1 MPAPSNLMALHA
13 TGDGDAHAT
22 PSQPPAG
29 ERWGSDAGARSTI
42 QVLVV
47 EPDAAVRETCTTVL
61 RRDGYQVTPCADA
74 DEAQGLLVRRAF
86 DIVVTAAT
94 FPQATGMDVLSAAHT
109 WHPATLVIV
118 MADNP
123 SVEASIET
131 LRAGAWDYLPKPF
144 SAAHLQVLMGRA
156 APVVLAGRERRV
168 TPPKGM
174 PGVMALGASRASGLE
189 ILGSDPAFR
198 RAIELAARV
207 ASTDAAVLIRGE
219 SGTGK
224 ELVARFVHANSHRAT
239 APFVTVNCSVSPE
252 AVLEA
257 ELFGRRGATFAAPGR
272 DAPGLLEAADGGTLF
287 LDELLELPKSAQN
300 GLLRV
305 LQDGAVQRVGAEV
318 PDARANIRII
328 SATNGDPERAREE
341 GRLREDLFYR
351 LRVVPIDLP
360 PLRERTADI
369 PLLADFFLAKF
380 WRRRGGRPNEM
391 PELTTAAIEALSAHP
406 WRGNVRELQNVI
418 EHVAVLAQPG
428 KTIGASDLALRDSPE
443 STLNTP
449 TGPQSIIAAGLDES
463 YHAARERVIAQFET
477 QYLDWLV
484 KRAGGNL
491 SKAARVAGVD
501 RTTLYRVMERHGLQR
516 RYARS
521 SSSDKPDT
529 DRQRG

>member
-1 MPAPSNLMALHA
+1 MPASSNLMALHA
-13 TGDGDAHAT
+13 GADGGAHAT
-22 PSQPPAG
+22 PALAPTA
-29 ERWGSDAGARSTI
+29 ERWESDAGARSTI

-47 EPDAAVRETCTTVL
+47 EPDAGLRDTCTTVL
-61 RRDGYQVTPCADA
+61 RRDGYQVTACADS
-74 DEAQGLLVRRAF
+74 DEAQALLVRRAF
-86 DIVVTAAT
+86 DIVVTEAH
-94 FPQATGMDVLSAAHT
+94 FSGATGMDVLSAAHT
-109 WHPATLVIV
+109 WHPATLVVV
-118 MADNP
+118 MAENP
-123 SVEASIET
+123 SVEASIDA
-131 LRAGAWDYLPKPF
+131 LREGAWDYLPKPF
-144 SAAHLQVLMGRA
+144 SAAHLQVLIGRA
-156 APVVLAGRERRV
+156 APVVLAGRERRI

-189 ILGSDPAFR
+189 ILGTAPEFR

-224 ELVARFVHANSHRAT
+224 ELVARFIHANSHRAT
-239 APFVTVNCSVSPE
+239 RPFVTVNCSVSPE

-257 ELFGRRGATFAAPGR
+257 ELFGHQAQAFAGPGR
-272 DAPGLLEAADGGTLF
+272 TAPGLLGSAEGGTLF

-300 GLLRV
+300 RLLRV
-305 LQDGAVQRVGAEV
+305 LQDGAVQRVGADA
-318 PDARANIRII
+318 PDGLADVRFI

-341 GRLREDLFYR
+341 GRLREDLYYR

-360 PLRERTADI
+360 PLRERPGDI

-380 WRRRGGRPNEM
+380 WRRRGGRPTEM
-391 PELTTAAIEALSAHP
+391 PELTTAAIQALSAHP

-428 KTIGASDLALRDSPE
+428 KTIGQADLALRDGGEAPAPSIV
-443 STLNTP
+443 
-449 TGPQSIIAAGLDES
+449 GPQSMIPAGLDES
-463 YHAARERVIAQFET
+463 YHAARDRVIAQFET

-521 SSSDKPDT
+521 SPPDKSDT